1 MIVKLEINLLSFWEA
16 TNWSRGWVKCVKQ
29 SLTRTRPGL
38 NVYTARHDPGSKVP
52 RYSRCKD
59 SQGQVYSNGVITGTY
74 EVLNVLFVGETN
86 DAPVRSRKAW
96 SNRVQ
101 TTGSEI
107 KSMYSF
113 CWMFVLLKGARVVF
127 PSSNECKQSNKNV

>member
-1 MIVKLEINLLSFWEA
+1 MIKGLGKVRETVLDKDETGSQCLHG
-16 TNWSRGWVKCVKQ
+16 TKQ
-29 SLTRTRPGL
+29 AP
-38 NVYTARHDPGSKVP
+38 KVP

-59 SQGQVYSNGVITGTY
+59 SQGQVYSNDVITGTH

-113 CWMFVLLKGARVVF
+113 C
-127 PSSNECKQSNKNV
+127 